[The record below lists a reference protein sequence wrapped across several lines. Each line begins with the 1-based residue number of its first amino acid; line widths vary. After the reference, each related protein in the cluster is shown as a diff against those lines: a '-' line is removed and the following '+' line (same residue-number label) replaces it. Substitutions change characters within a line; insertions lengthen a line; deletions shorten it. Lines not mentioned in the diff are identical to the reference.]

1 MDVIFIFIIVAVVLF
16 AAAFISKRRFGL
28 LGLALA
34 TGSLLSG
41 IWGFDAGLVAN
52 LFGLPTGSYTT
63 AGILAII
70 VLLPAGVLLF
80 HGNTYKTMIGR
91 IIGASLFT
99 LLAIAFLVE
108 PLSSILIPQGLGA
121 DVYGWVANNKDM
133 IIGAGL
139 IAAVVDLFLTKPA
152 HYSNKHRS
160 H

>member
-1 MDVIFIFIIVAVVLF
+1 MDVIFIFIIITVVLF
-16 AAAFISKRRFGL
+16 AAAFITKRRFGL

-34 TGSLLSG
+34 AGSLLSG

-63 AGILAII
+63 AGVLAII

-91 IIGASLFT
+91 VIGASLFT

-108 PLSSILIPQGLGA
+108 PLSSILMPQGLGT
-121 DVYGWVANNKDM
+121 DVFRWLANNKDM

-152 HYSNKHRS
+152 HHSNKHHS